1 MGTPE
6 DSIKTRARIIDTAGK
21 LFADRGYKGV
31 TVREIIK
38 EANTHQGALN
48 YHFNGKE
55 LLYKAVILEACR
67 KSSITDKEQHELK
80 ALNPMKA
87 LEVLISGAIKEY
99 KNNSDWHST
108 ILTRECWD
116 PSEVFLEA
124 ANEYFKPETHF
135 IADIIG
141 KIVNKPASN
150 NQVLFAVITM
160 IVLIDTFCSYNVFI
174 NSVAP
179 SLTPKL
185 KKKGILTKQIYNI
198 VITTAK
204 SDTLK

>member
-6 DSIKTRARIIDTAGK
+6 DSIKTRARIINTAGK
-21 LFADRGYKGV
+21 LFADRGYNGV

-55 LLYKAVILEACR
+55 RLYKAVILEACR
-67 KSSITDKEQHELK
+67 KSSITDKEQQELK
-80 ALNPMKA
+80 ALKPMTA
-87 LEVLISGAIKEY
+87 LEVIISEAIKGY
-99 KNNSDWHST
+99 KSNSDWHSA

-116 PSEVFLEA
+116 PSDVFLEA
-124 ANEYFKPETHF
+124 AKEYFKPETHF

-141 KIVNKPASN
+141 KIVNKPASD

-160 IVLIDTFCSYNVFI
+160 IVLIDTFCSYGVFI

-179 SLTPKL
+179 NLSPKL
-185 KKKGILTKQIYNI
+185 KKAGILTKQIYNI
-198 VITTAK
+198 VLTTAK
-204 SDTLK
+204 SDTL